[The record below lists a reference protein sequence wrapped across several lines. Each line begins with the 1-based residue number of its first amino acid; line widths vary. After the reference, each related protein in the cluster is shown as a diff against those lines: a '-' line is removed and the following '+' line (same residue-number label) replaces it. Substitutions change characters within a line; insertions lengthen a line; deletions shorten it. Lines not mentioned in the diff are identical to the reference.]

1 MSADLVDYVIYMIKE
16 YINAVQ
22 LLNDVLLRF
31 CANREISAHDW
42 YEN

>member
-1 MSADLVDYVIYMIKE
+1 MSADLVNSVIYMIKK
-16 YINAVQ
+16 YINTVQ
-22 LLNDVLLRF
+22 LLNEVLLRF